1 MTNGSGSGLQ
11 SPPYDDDSFDAT
23 LPTNELKSALF
34 GPASSIRQ
42 NAQTTDRGT
51 GTPHVTVGSPQ
62 AVAPVAA
69 SGQLQQQVLQQLQ
82 SSHYQA
88 GPNSDINVRSGSAA
102 MLPAHNQQAFK
113 SFTGFA
119 KQQQDVPHNA
129 RLWSIP
135 VASPKLVTEFSLMY
149 SNPLAEHAGQ
159 GQLAGQ
165 LPLGAAQD
173 ASQEQLDGA
182 DQCSEHV
189 LSLMDLASMDPSS
202 L

>member
-1 MTNGSGSGLQ
+1 MPQ
-11 SPPYDDDSFDAT
+11 AT
-23 LPTNELKSALF
+23 V
-34 GPASSIRQ
+34 
-42 NAQTTDRGT
+42 
-51 GTPHVTVGSPQ
+51 GTPQ
-62 AVAPVAA
+62 AFAPVAA

-88 GPNSDINVRSGSAA
+88 GPNTGTDVRPGLATST
-102 MLPAHNQQAFK
+102 PAHNQQACE

-119 KQQQDVPHNA
+119 KKQQDVPHNA

-135 VASPKLVTEFSLMY
+135 VASPKLATEFSLTY

-159 GQLAGQ
+159 GQLAT
-165 LPLGAAQD
+165 QD
-173 ASQEQLDGA
+173 ASQEQLDAA

-189 LSLMDLASMDPSS
+189 LSLIDLANMDPSS

>member
-1 MTNGSGSGLQ
+1 MSHGSGSGLQ

-23 LPTNELKSALF
+23 LPTDELKSALF

-42 NAQTTDRGT
+42 HAQTTDIGA
-51 GTPHVTVGSPQ
+51 GTPHVTAAPPQ

-69 SGQLQQQVLQQLQ
+69 SGQLRQLQ
-82 SSHYQA
+82 SSHYQTR
-88 GPNSDINVRSGSAA
+88 PHSDTDVRPGSAT
-102 MLPAHNQQAFK
+102 MIPAHNQQAFE

-135 VASPKLVTEFSLMY
+135 VASPKLATEFSLMY

-173 ASQEQLDGA
+173 ASREQLDGA